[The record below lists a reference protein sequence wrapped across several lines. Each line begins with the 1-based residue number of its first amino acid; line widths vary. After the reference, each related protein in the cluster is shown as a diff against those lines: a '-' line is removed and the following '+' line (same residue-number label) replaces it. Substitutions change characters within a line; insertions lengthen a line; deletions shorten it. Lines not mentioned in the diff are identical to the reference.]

1 MDTLEKRVAYYRS
14 LDNEKLVALAKSIQS
29 NELMLVMRE
38 RAADNDTWAGLV
50 PTHAE
55 LGTLKGK
62 GAN

>member
-1 MDTLEKRVAYYRS
+1 MDTIEERVAYYRS
-14 LDNEKLVALAKSIQS
+14 LDNEKLIALAKSVRS

-50 PTHAE
+50 PTRAE